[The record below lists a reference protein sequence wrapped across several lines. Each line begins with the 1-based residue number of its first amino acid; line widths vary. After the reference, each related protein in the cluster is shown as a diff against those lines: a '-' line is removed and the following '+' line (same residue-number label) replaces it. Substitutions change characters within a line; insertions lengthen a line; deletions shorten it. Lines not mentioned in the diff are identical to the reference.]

1 MKTILKVD
9 LGEARKLI
17 IITSARAKI
26 KILMMASKQSITGR
40 NQRRRVTSKMKNRIP
55 LKISLTVSKRKR
67 RSKVRKENKIVIAAM
82 MFKGQIIL
90 RNLKIRRT
98 SAG

>member
-1 MKTILKVD
+1 
-9 LGEARKLI
+9 
-17 IITSARAKI
+17 
-26 KILMMASKQSITGR
+26 
-40 NQRRRVTSKMKNRIP
+40 MKNRIP

-98 SAG
+98 SVG

>member
-1 MKTILKVD
+1 
-9 LGEARKLI
+9 
-17 IITSARAKI
+17 
-26 KILMMASKQSITGR
+26 
-40 NQRRRVTSKMKNRIP
+40 MKNPIP
-55 LKISLTVSKRKR
+55 LKILLTLSKRNR

-98 SAG
+98 SVG